1 MEFGNNSQTA
11 DPYSGNDLD
20 AEGKLVINGQRLYNI
35 GNSQEYGNHQIEID
49 VSGSGFR
56 IYTFTFG

>member
-1 MEFGNNSQTA
+1 MEFGNISQTSNL
-11 DPYSGNDLD
+11 YSGNDLD
-20 AEGKLVINGQRLYNI
+20 TDGKLVINGQRLYNI
-35 GNSQEYGNHQIEID
+35 GNNEQYGNRQIEID